1 MAYLKWKPIKYHL
14 NKAIDYV
21 KNDLKT
27 ENGELVSSYLC
38 SLNSKEAM
46 LDFLQDN
53 KMNLKSN
60 IKAHH
65 LIMSFSPEDKI
76 TPQKAHD
83 LGIELCKKFLK
94 GDRRYIISTHIDRE
108 HIHNHIIF
116 NSCSIKKYAKKFDN
130 SIKNLYKVRNI
141 ADKICERENLI
152 VIKKNYKNH
161 NKSYFEYLAS
171 IQNLSWKQSL
181 KLHLNDCLEFCE
193 NLEQLNQELNKR
205 GWKVERLKENYVFT
219 NLKNNKKVKSLKL
232 GKFYKV
238 KNIEKKFLENQKCKK
253 ISIQEIKDQNKN
265 KILNKYIVENNL
277 IQMGNVVEFLKEKNL
292 LAKDYIRLYVEK
304 EKELEMIE
312 KEYNNLILRKED
324 INEIVLNKFDSSK
337 YKERKEIDKKLFELE
352 QKEKLL
358 QKELLE
364 EKIIKDNILKMYK
377 LEKYYNNKKQTKKD
391 TDLTL

>member
-14 NKAIDYV
+14 DKAIDYV

-238 KNIEKKFLENQKCKK
+238 KNIEKKFLENQKYKK

-358 QKELLE
+358 
-364 EKIIKDNILKMYK
+364 
-377 LEKYYNNKKQTKKD
+377 
-391 TDLTL
+391 